1 MAKMYREKRVSTACK
16 VRMGTKLLTDYEA
29 GHRLWQ
35 ARHSLPQ
42 SASKLM
48 CEGHAKGALE
58 EWQYYIAEI
67 RRAYREGRLS
77 IIPRYESL
85 VRGIEPRNV
94 QSRADFPL
102 RRGGRDAR
110 WALGIARR
118 PLAA

>member
-16 VRMGTKLLTDYEA
+16 VRMGTRLLTDYEA

-35 ARHSLPQ
+35 ARHPLPQ

-77 IIPRYESL
+77 ILPRYESL
-85 VRGIEPRNV
+85 VRGIEPGTTL
-94 QSRADFPL
+94 RADFPL
-102 RRGGRDAR
+102 RRGGKEAR
-110 WALGIARR
+110 WALGQARHS
-118 PLAA
+118 LAA